1 MSSIA
6 TPDWSTLPV
15 PEDDG
20 AARHL
25 PGLRLPSLPLAATD
39 NTTVDL
45 ARLAGRVVLF
55 VYPRSG
61 RPNQPNP
68 PGWDQIPGARGC
80 TTQCNA
86 FRDAFAELRALGVDH
101 LFGLSVQSTA
111 DQREMAQRQ
120 QLPFPILS
128 DEDFALTRALRLPS
142 FTTSGMTLLKRLT
155 LVARNAVIEHV
166 FYPVFPPDQNA
177 AAVAAW
183 LRSHECRGS
192 LPPAALTPLDRR

>member
-1 MSSIA
+1 VSSIA

-25 PGLRLPSLPLAATD
+25 PGMRLPSLSLPATD
-39 NTTVDL
+39 GSTVDL
-45 ARLAGRVVLF
+45 GSLTGRVVLF
-55 VYPRSG
+55 IYPRTG
-61 RPNQPNP
+61 RPNEPNP

-86 FRDAFAELRALGVDH
+86 FRDAFAELRALGVNH
-101 LFGLSVQSTA
+101 LYGLSVQSTA
-111 DQREMAQRQ
+111 DQREMAERQR
-120 QLPFPILS
+120 LPFPILS
-128 DEDFALTRALRLPS
+128 DEAFALTRALRLPT
-142 FTTSGMTLLKRLT
+142 FQTSGMTLLRRLT
-155 LVARNAVIEHV
+155 LIAHDAVIEQV

-183 LRSHECRGS
+183 LREKPRAS
-192 LPPAALTPLDRR
+192 T

>member
-1 MSSIA
+1 MSFIS
-6 TPDWSTLPV
+6 TPDWSTLPI

-25 PGLRLPSLPLAATD
+25 PGMRIPSIPLAATD
-39 NTTVDL
+39 GSIVDL
-45 ARLAGRVVLF
+45 STLPGITVLF
-55 VYPRSG
+55 AFPRSG

-86 FRDAFAELRALGVDH
+86 FRDRFAELRALGVDH
-101 LFGLSVQSTA
+101 LCGLSVQDTPY
-111 DQREMAQRQ
+111 QREMAERQR
-120 QLPFPILS
+120 LPFPILS
-128 DEDFALTRALRLPS
+128 DEALALTRALRLPT
-142 FTTSGMTLLKRLT
+142 FETSGMTLIRRLT
-155 LVARNAVIEHV
+155 LVMRDAVIEHV

-183 LRSHECRGS
+183 LRAESRLS
-192 LPPAALTPLDRR
+192 S